1 MPSVGH
7 GTLQMTIDYCK
18 WNFEGL
24 SDNLCIIKFPLCP
37 SKHCRQWS
45 WPSTCCHCTSNKTP
59 FGKPLLLWEVP
70 NTGEELANHDQEL
83 AQAWMSFYQDAC
95 LLTWVESNCAF
106 MGVEVMSRPKGL
118 PHFWSC
124 IMSSQVCLRRSH
136 LFPMLLSFMCRVV
149 LKACME
155 DFLFLLRWQALAASS
170 ASICIN
176 FWPTAPQ
183 QRGRKT
189 NPGAVPQCWLYNDP
203 WGKEGAGSELARCKI
218 ALTWVW
224 VFMSVEFNS
233 GFQQKMRED

>member
-1 MPSVGH
+1 MRPGKQKSHDCHLYLSGQHVLTTSPSVGH

-18 WNFEGL
+18 RNFEGL
-24 SDNLCIIKFPLCP
+24 SDNVCIIKFPLCP

-95 LLTWVESNCAF
+95 LLTWVESNCPF

-155 DFLFLLRWQALAASS
+155 DFLFLLR
-170 ASICIN
+170 
-176 FWPTAPQ
+176 
-183 QRGRKT
+183 
-189 NPGAVPQCWLYNDP
+189 
-203 WGKEGAGSELARCKI
+203 
-218 ALTWVW
+218 
-224 VFMSVEFNS
+224 
-233 GFQQKMRED
+233 